1 MAFVYY
7 VLLAVGVPLIQS
19 ESVKADTC
27 PSLYMRFNKSPTFC
41 LAPKSSCSKASSGVS
56 KDQKTEIVNTHNS
69 LRNRLALGQETT
81 NSFPGAADMLQMVWD
96 EELAGIAQ
104 KHSDQ
109 CVYRHDCRT
118 CRQVG
123 NFSVGQNLYTLYT
136 SQNTCPP
143 PNWTTAINSW
153 YSEVKDMPVSYIS
166 PFKVNTPSDKKIG
179 HFTQIAW
186 ASTWRLGCGFTCF
199 AVNKGPFKWQQLYT
213 CNYGPAGNILNGQM
227 YEKGISCSNCPPN
240 TSCGSDYAGLCY
252 STDGK
257 GPSMEIPDQ
266 ALMFCDFLEGNTDC
280 DAVVTGKS
288 WKKVSLFYGAY
299 KEAVLNGGT
308 STTLVFNKK
317 VTSSNNMCVQF
328 EYRKGPYRA
337 GDVSNNNMKLNIQ
350 VPAYSYVYKAQ
361 IGLDSSSWIKHT
373 IYLQWRFETQVGVEF
388 SVPTGAPD
396 QYVNLRYVAVK
407 GGPC

>member
-179 HFTQIAW
+179 HFTQAE
-186 ASTWRLGCGFTCF
+186 T
-199 AVNKGPFKWQQLYT
+199 P
-213 CNYGPAGNILNGQM
+213 
-227 YEKGISCSNCPPN
+227 
-240 TSCGSDYAGLCY
+240 
-252 STDGK
+252 
-257 GPSMEIPDQ
+257 
-266 ALMFCDFLEGNTDC
+266 
-280 DAVVTGKS
+280 
-288 WKKVSLFYGAY
+288 
-299 KEAVLNGGT
+299 KEVKDDERIRRE
-308 STTLVFNKK
+308 V
-317 VTSSNNMCVQF
+317 
-328 EYRKGPYRA
+328 
-337 GDVSNNNMKLNIQ
+337 
-350 VPAYSYVYKAQ
+350 
-361 IGLDSSSWIKHT
+361 SSSIRPPSTRRFHNVDKIIT
-373 IYLQWRFETQVGVEF
+373 IRWSSRDYRCHSKNFFLSTVVMVFYE
-388 SVPTGAPD
+388 
-396 QYVNLRYVAVK
+396 
-407 GGPC
+407 